1 MGDTA
6 ATRIRPARAAD
17 RAAIER
23 IARAAY
29 APYVPLIGR
38 APAPMVADFA
48 AAIAA
53 GRVWVAGAP
62 VAGYVV
68 AWPSGDHWH
77 LENVAVDPAAQGR
90 GLGRA
95 LIGHVEA
102 LARRSDAAAV
112 ELYTNARMTG
122 NRRLYPRLGYVET
135 GRRVEAGF
143 DRVFFRK
150 ALDAPPG
157 AGPGDE
163 C

>member
-1 MGDTA
+1 MSDTTP
-6 ATRIRPARAAD
+6 ATIRPARPED
-17 RAAIER
+17 RAPIER

-29 APYVPLIGR
+29 APYVPRIGR

-53 GRVWVAGAP
+53 GRVWVTGDP

-68 AWPSGDHWH
+68 AWPRADHWH
-77 LENVAVDPAAQGR
+77 LENVAVAPGAQGR

-102 LARRSDAAAV
+102 LARTSGARAV
-112 ELYTNARMTG
+112 ELYTNARMTENLG
-122 NRRLYPRLGYVET
+122 LYPRLGYAET
-135 GRRVEAGF
+135 GRGTEDGF

-150 ALDAPPG
+150 ALDG
-157 AGPGDE
+157 CGT